1 MENDIAIIGVSFK
14 MPQEAVNE
22 AGLWELLEK
31 GKNVM
36 TEWPTSRVNLESFYD
51 ADPTRFNKLHN
62 KGGHFLKQDPAV
74 FDAPFFSITAKE
86 AATMEP
92 EHRLTLETSYRAFEN
107 AGMTVESLKGS
118 RTAVF
123 AASSSDDYY
132 TMSVRDIESLA
143 HPTISGWAKTMLANR
158 VSWYFDL
165 RGPSVHVDTACSG
178 SMSALHMACETLR
191 TGGASAALVAGAN
204 LVLLPGTAIVLA
216 NGGYL
221 SPDSLC
227 YSFDHRANGYG
238 RGEGIVA
245 IIIKPMKDA
254 VRDGNMIRAVIRATG
269 ANQNGH
275 TPIMTQPSV
284 DAQEQLIRDVY
295 QKAGLGF
302 ESTHFYEAHGTGT
315 VVGDPAEMRA
325 VGRTFGSC
333 RSSEE
338 PIYVGSIKSNV
349 GHLEGA
355 AGLAGIVK
363 SMLILERG
371 IITPNALFEKL
382 NPEIDAERYRV
393 TVPTKC
399 IPWPTEGLRR
409 ISVNSFGFGGSN
421 VHVVMDDALN
431 YLRSCGLTG
440 NHCTVDKPV
449 ICDQKPLAMNGEDNP
464 TEKLSCMITE
474 GVPNMIDEKRRS
486 PREVVLGGNVIGST
500 SFSPAGE
507 RLGRTNGADPELKAM
522 SVKSSSI
529 TPSLYIGEIRPYSD
543 ASYRLLV
550 WSAADEDTL
559 KAMVEDYKSYWSS
572 KTPCLAELDK
582 LAFTLASRR
591 SFMHWRSFAI
601 VTLDTLP
608 DRHLDAC
615 ISPAA
620 WVRASTGAKAAFVF
634 TGQGAQYARMGLEL
648 LYYPIVRDILKRID
662 SILHCLGCG
671 WSVVDELHKGD
682 NVNLPQYSQTLC
694 TALQLALVELMK
706 SFGVVPC
713 AVIGHSSG
721 EIAAAYA
728 TGGLSLASA
737 CKVAYYRGLIAEKL
751 VKSMKVPGAMLA
763 VNVPSDQVRIQLE
776 AVLPQ
781 DFCKEISVACINSP
795 SNSTLSGPEHILH
808 QVKAELDK
816 LGIFAQL
823 LNTRVPYH
831 SQSMQIVA
839 HEYRE
844 FLGTLESCKDRGFTP
859 VPMISSVSG
868 EEISS
873 PAILS
878 DPQYWV
884 DNMVSPVQFSK
895 ALTTLVGG
903 GSRTRIQR
911 NSISDLIEIG
921 PHPAL
926 RRPIQETLAQLKN
939 HKNPP
944 RCHHILYRSRPPLRT
959 TLQLIG
965 YLFCHG
971 FPVAISLTNS
981 ALTGPA
987 GNSMFCVDCP
997 EYPFNHSAVHWR
1009 EPRLSRDGRLRES
1022 APVDSLGARSSDWNP
1037 LEPRWRKFLS
1047 IESTAWTRDHVVL
1060 DSYLYPGTGMIIM
1073 ALEAVK
1079 QVHSGSRKCIT
1090 GYNVKYAQFM
1100 NPIAVGKTE
1109 EESTEVIVQLRHVQA
1124 SYEKESLWSDVRI
1137 MTCTARR
1144 FTDCF
1149 QALIQVQHAEGFGGE
1164 VDAGMERQLAAQTCN
1179 QTIDRQAFYEHHH
1192 KAGNSYGETF
1202 RLLDDICWD
1211 GDLTASARIH
1221 LKSASHKTTS
1231 LTHPAILDCAL
1242 QLLLA
1247 QSTNGLSDELSA
1259 FVPNKITDM
1268 WVAAEGW
1275 QSPYTPSLRIL
1286 AKTSGDLL
1294 LGDVEASIHIL
1305 AERLLP
1311 FEEHRPLCSI
1321 GKITL
1326 SPVSSRQ
1333 QQSTGEF
1340 NLLHTIRWKPQLS
1353 MMSAMEQQ
1361 SIVGSRAPTRSK
1373 APLTEFRAVL
1383 EPLLDRVLCATTAG
1397 LSCEDQLRVP
1407 EPLRKYVQWMQH
1419 RVTNVLAPE
1428 AMEDKHATS
1437 PDLEAQLQE
1446 VEGLYPPW
1454 KIFPAIARNLRSI
1467 LVGETDP
1474 LPIAF
1479 ETGLAESFYTDIF
1492 QTSCDD
1498 NFRTLLDLL
1507 SHENPTLRI
1516 LEVGAGTGGITSH
1529 ILSTLESFE
1538 ASTGGMRFSEYVFT
1552 DISPSFF
1559 EGAQNKFQAFASRM
1573 TFKTLDLDKCPIEQG
1588 FGKMSYDIVIAGCVL
1603 HATRDVKETL
1613 SRLRSLLK
1621 TGGHLLFLEVVVPE
1635 SVITN
1640 FAFGVLPGWWSSVE
1654 KYRSLSPVIT
1664 EQQWDLVLRD
1674 AGYSGNDIVLRDYES
1689 TADHIFSTMLS
1700 TRCDV
1705 SDWAPD
1711 PRRLVVVQKQHDPAI
1726 LHLFNSIRDLDCQWR
1741 IELLSL
1747 ECVEHYQLSVQDV
1760 VVSMIE
1766 CCDPFLS
1773 DISDTDYR
1781 ALKDML
1787 SRARNLLW
1795 ITAAPLES
1803 NRSPDF
1809 GIVQGLL
1816 RSIRSENAEKR
1827 IVSLAI
1833 EDELSD
1839 CNGPSPHPEAECVKK
1854 VLAAVFEL
1862 GSDEVEYRVRDGQ
1875 ILTGRLI
1882 EEIDLNARL
1891 NSFISPQQQHD
1902 AWGSGP
1908 PLKLTTNTAGF
1919 LDTLEF
1925 VEDIREEDLGPYEV
1939 EIQLRA
1945 CALNFRDVFVALGR
1959 LPGQGLGYDCA
1970 GVVTRVG
1977 SSCDLKSIK
1986 PGDRVCG
1993 GSAGCMRTYPR
2004 LHLSTLA
2011 KIPETLSLEAAA
2023 SFITPGMTA
2032 YYSLIKVAQL
2042 RKQDKILIHSAAGA
2056 TGQMAIF
2063 ATVGLN
2069 TKKDFLVNE
2078 FGIPAENI
2086 FYSRDTTFAHDVVLN
2101 SLAGDSLRASW
2112 ECMAPFGRFIEIGKT
2127 DVVENTGLPMA
2138 GFGRNVSFHA
2148 VDLHHMGVSAP
2159 ELTAILFQETMR
2171 FLFDGIISHPQPLN
2185 CYPAGEVE
2193 QAFRHLQGGRST
2205 GRVVVL
2211 FDDSNVVQ
2219 KRLLERTR
2227 WQFDSDATYVI
2238 VGGLGG
2244 LGRAISRWMV
2254 DKGARNLLLL
2264 SRSGATSPA
2273 AAELVAELRG
2283 QGVTV
2288 AAPKCDAASS
2298 ASLSAALKGCVAMPP
2313 IKGCINAAMVLH
2325 DTLFDNMTHSQ
2336 WQETLRSKVQTSW
2349 NLHHL
2354 LPDSV
2359 DFFILLSSLS
2369 GVYGSISQSNY
2380 AAGCAFQNALARY
2393 RMGRGQTALSLDL
2406 GWMRNIGVVAETV
2419 AYQENRLIVYNMM
2432 PIDDTELM
2440 ALLDLCCN
2448 PRAFS
2453 LERYDQLLVGPV
2465 TPAQCLQRGLDISPL
2480 ALRPLFAS
2488 FSMLIGENENL
2499 PVAEAISQPNFGTLF
2514 QRAAGAEE
2522 RAAVVIQGLTGRL
2535 ARAMAISSS
2544 DVVPSRHLS
2553 EYGVDSL
2560 MAMELRNWIS
2570 RDFGAHLAVFDIM
2583 GATTI
2588 SAIGALVEERSEIL
2602 RHR

>member
-22 AGLWELLEK
+22 ASLWEILEK
-31 GKNVM
+31 KKNVM

-92 EHRLTLETSYRAFEN
+92 EHRLTLEASYRAFEN
-107 AGMTVESLKGS
+107 AGMTIESLKGS

-123 AASSSDDYY
+123 AASSSDGYY
-132 TMSVRDIESLA
+132 MMSARDTEGLVR
-143 HPTISGWAKTMLANR
+143 PTISGWAKTMLANR

-165 RGPSVHVDTACSG
+165 KGPSVHIDTACSG
-178 SMSALHMACETLR
+178 SMSALHMACETLQTR
-191 TGGASAALVAGAN
+191 GASAALVAGAN
-204 LVLLPGTAIVLA
+204 MILGPESAIMLA

-245 IIIKPMKDA
+245 IIIKPVVDA

-269 ANQNGH
+269 ANQNGR
-275 TPIMTQPSV
+275 TAIMTQPSA

-363 SMLILERG
+363 SMLILEKG
-371 IITPNALFEKL
+371 VITPNALFEKL
-382 NPEIDAERYRV
+382 NPGIDAERYHV

-399 IPWPTEGLRR
+399 IPWPTQGLRR

-421 VHVVMDDALN
+421 VHVVMDDAMN
-431 YLRSCGLTG
+431 YLRSRGLMG
-440 NHCTVDKPV
+440 NHCTVDNSV
-449 ICDQKPLAMNGEDNP
+449 IRDQEPLAMTGEDNP
-464 TEKLSCMITE
+464 AENLLHMVTKD
-474 GVPNMIDEKRRS
+474 GVSDILDKNRRS
-486 PREVVLGGNVIGST
+486 AEEVVLNGNVINST
-500 SFSPAGE
+500 CFSPASE
-507 RLGRTNGADPELKAM
+507 RLSRTNGVDLELKTM
-522 SVKSSSI
+522 SVTSPSNI
-529 TPSLYIGEIRPYSD
+529 PSLQIDEIQPHSD

-572 KTPCLAELDK
+572 KTPGLAELDK

-591 SFMHWRSFAI
+591 SFMLWRSFAI
-601 VTLDTLP
+601 VTLDPLL

-648 LYYPIVRDILKRID
+648 IHYPVVRDVLKRID
-662 SILHCLGCG
+662 SILHDLGCD
-671 WSVVDELHKGD
+671 WSVMDELHKGE
-682 NVNLPQYSQTLC
+682 NINLPQYSQTLC
-694 TALQLALVELMK
+694 TALQLALVELLK

-728 TGGLSLASA
+728 TGGLSMASA
-737 CKVAYYRGLIAEKL
+737 CKVAYYRGLIAERL

-763 VNVPSDQVRIQLE
+763 ANVPSHQVRSQLE
-776 AVLPQ
+776 AILPL
-781 DFCKEISVACINSP
+781 DLSKEISVACINSP
-795 SNSTLSGPEHILH
+795 SNSTLSGPEHILY

-816 LGIFAQL
+816 AGIFAQL
-823 LNTRVPYH
+823 LNTGVPYH
-831 SQSMQIVA
+831 SQSMQVVA
-839 HEYRE
+839 DEYRE
-844 FLGTLESCKDRGFTP
+844 LLGTLESCKDHGVTSI
-859 VPMISSVSG
+859 PMVSCISG
-868 EEISS
+868 EGISS
-873 PAILS
+873 PALLS

-895 ALTTLVGG
+895 ALSALVEG
-903 GSRTRIQR
+903 
-911 NSISDLIEIG
+911 
-921 PHPAL
+921 H
-926 RRPIQETLAQLKN
+926 
-939 HKNPP
+939 
-944 RCHHILYRSRPPLRT
+944 
-959 TLQLIG
+959 
-965 YLFCHG
+965 LFCHG
-971 FPVAISLTNS
+971 FQVSINS
-981 ALTGPA
+981 ANGASTGPV

-1009 EPRLSRDGRLRES
+1009 EPRLSRDCRLRES

-1037 LEPRWRKFLS
+1037 LEPRWRNFLS
-1047 IESTAWTRDHVVL
+1047 IESTTWTKDHVVL
-1060 DSYLYPGTGMIIM
+1060 GSYLYPGTGMIIM

-1079 QVHSGSRKCIT
+1079 QVHSGSRNCIT
-1090 GYNVKYAQFM
+1090 GYNVKKAQFM
-1100 NPIAVGKTE
+1100 NPMVVGKTE
-1109 EESTEVIVQLRHVQA
+1109 EESTEVIVQLRRVQA

-1137 MTCTARR
+1137 MTCIACR
-1144 FTDCF
+1144 FTECF
-1149 QALIQVQHAEGFGGE
+1149 QAFIQVQYADEFGSE
-1164 VDAGMERQLAAQTCN
+1164 VDAGMEKQLWTERMVGDFERAVQTCN
-1179 QTIDRQAFYEHHH
+1179 QTVDREAFYEHHN

-1202 RLLDDICWD
+1202 QLLDDICWD
-1211 GDLTASARIH
+1211 GDVTASARIH
-1221 LKSASHKTTS
+1221 LTSASHKTAS
-1231 LTHPAILDCAL
+1231 LTHPAVLDCAL

-1259 FVPNKITDM
+1259 FVPNKITD
-1268 WVAAEGW
+1268 
-1275 QSPYTPSLRIL
+1275 I
-1286 AKTSGDLL
+1286 
-1294 LGDVEASIHIL
+1294 
-1305 AERLLP
+1305 
-1311 FEEHRPLCSI
+1311 
-1321 GKITL
+1321 
-1326 SPVSSRQ
+1326 
-1333 QQSTGEF
+1333 TGEF
-1340 NLLHTIRWKPQLS
+1340 NLLHTIQWKPQLS
-1353 MMSAMEQQ
+1353 MMSPREQQ
-1361 SIVGSRAPTRSK
+1361 SMLGSRVPTKNK
-1373 APLTEFRAVL
+1373 APLTEFRTVL
-1383 EPLLDRVLCATTAG
+1383 EPLLDRVLCATMAG
-1397 LSCEDQLRVP
+1397 LSREDQLRVP
-1407 EPLRKYVQWMQH
+1407 ESLRKYVQWMQY
-1419 RVTNVLAPE
+1419 RVTHVLATE
-1428 AMEDKHATS
+1428 AIKDKDTTS
-1437 PDLEAQLQE
+1437 PDLEVQLQE

-1479 ETGLAESFYTDIF
+1479 ETGLAEAFYTDIF

-1507 SHENPTLRI
+1507 SHENPTLSI

-1529 ILSTLESFE
+1529 ILSTLKSFE

-1573 TFKTLDLDKCPIEQG
+1573 AFKTLDLDKSPIEQG
-1588 FGKMSYDIVIAGCVL
+1588 FGKMSYDVVIAGCVL
-1603 HATRDVKETL
+1603 HATRDVKKTL
-1613 SRLRSLLK
+1613 SNLRSLLK
-1621 TGGHLLFLEVVVPE
+1621 PGGHLLYLEVVVPE
-1635 SVITN
+1635 NVITN

-1664 EQQWDLVLRD
+1664 EHQWDLVLRD
-1674 AGYSGNDIVLRDYES
+1674 AGYSGNDIVLRDHES

-1700 TRCDV
+1700 TRCEV
-1705 SDWAPD
+1705 STGGDRAPD
-1711 PRRLVVVQKQHDPAI
+1711 PRRLVIVQKQHDPAV
-1726 LHLFNSIRDLDCQWR
+1726 LHLFNSVRDLDCHWK
-1741 IELLSL
+1741 IELVGL
-1747 ECVEHYQLSVQDV
+1747 EGVKDYQLSVQDV

-1766 CCDPFLS
+1766 CRDPFFN
-1773 DISDTDYR
+1773 DISDTNYR

-1795 ITAAPLES
+1795 ITAARLES
-1803 NRSPDF
+1803 NYSPGF
-1809 GIVQGLL
+1809 GIVQGFL

-1839 CNGPSPHPEAECVKK
+1839 CNGSSPHPQAECVKK
-1854 VLAAVFEL
+1854 VLTTVFEL

-1875 ILTGRLI
+1875 ILTGRLS
-1882 EEIDLNARL
+1882 EEIDLNTRL
-1891 NSFISPQQQHD
+1891 RSLISPQLRYD

-1908 PLKLTTNTAGF
+1908 PLKLITSTTGF

-1959 LPGQGLGYDCA
+1959 FPGKGLGYDCA

-1977 SSCDLKSIK
+1977 SSCDWKSIK

-1993 GSAGCMRTYPR
+1993 GSIGCMRTYPR
-2004 LHLSTLA
+2004 LHISTLA

-2032 YYSLIKVAQL
+2032 YHSLIKIARLQK
-2042 RKQDKILIHSAAGA
+2042 RDKILIHSAAGA
-2056 TGQMAIF
+2056 TGQMAVRVAQMIGAEIF

-2086 FYSRDTTFAHDVVLN
+2086 FYSRDTTFARGIMRVTKGYGVDVVLN

-2127 DVVENTGLPMA
+2127 DVVENSGLPMA
-2138 GFGRNVSFHA
+2138 GFGRNVSFYA
-2148 VDLHHMGVSAP
+2148 VDLHHIGVSTP
-2159 ELTAILFQETMR
+2159 ELAADLFQEA
-2171 FLFDGIISHPQPLN
+2171 FSLLFNGIISHPQPLN
-2185 CYPAGEVE
+2185 CYHAAEVE

-2219 KRLLERTR
+2219 KRLLERTQ
-2227 WQFDSDATYVI
+2227 WQFDPDASYVI

-2254 DKGARNLLLL
+2254 DKGARNLVLL
-2264 SRSGATSPA
+2264 SRSGARSSA
-2273 AAELVAELRG
+2273 AAELVSKLRE

-2288 AAPKCDAASS
+2288 AAPKCDAASA

-2313 IKGCINAAMVLH
+2313 IKGCINAAMALH
-2325 DTLFDNMTHSQ
+2325 DALFDNMTYSQ
-2336 WQETLRSKVQTSW
+2336 WQETLNSKVQTSW
-2349 NLHHL
+2349 NLHRL
-2354 LPDSV
+2354 LPDSL

-2380 AAGCAFQNALARY
+2380 AAGCAFQDALARY
-2393 RMGRGQTALSLDL
+2393 RMGRGQTAVSLDL

-2440 ALLDLCCN
+2440 ALLDLYCN
-2448 PRAFS
+2448 PIAFS
-2453 LERYDQLLVGPV
+2453 PKQYNQLLVGPI
-2465 TPAQCLQRGLDISPL
+2465 TPAQCLRRGLEISPL

-2488 FSMLIGENENL
+2488 FSMLISENENS
-2499 PVAEAISQPNFGTLF
+2499 PAAEAGLLPNFGTLF
-2514 QRAAGAEE
+2514 RQAAGAEE

-2535 ARAMAISSS
+2535 ARAMAISIS
-2544 DVVPSRHLS
+2544 DVVSSRHLS
-2553 EYGVDSL
+2553 DYGVDSL

-2583 GATTI
+2583 GTTTI
-2588 SAIGALVEERSEIL
+2588 SAIGGLVEERSEIV
-2602 RHR
+2602 RDR